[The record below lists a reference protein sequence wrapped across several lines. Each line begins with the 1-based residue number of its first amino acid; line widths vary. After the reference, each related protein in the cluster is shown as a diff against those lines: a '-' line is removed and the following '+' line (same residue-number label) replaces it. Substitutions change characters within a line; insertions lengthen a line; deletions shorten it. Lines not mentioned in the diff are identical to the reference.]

1 MIYDIFYPWNYLT
14 WSFICTDT
22 RYEIWPPRRCFHNLL
37 VMVPL
42 IPKMWICKELTSLGI
57 VQYNIVKHCLHVW
70 PRNSLLSPAMLFSAA
85 CHDRVRAWAKLQ
97 SGPGLTNGGAARQSA
112 DQSEI
117 RWGRISQSVISCGD
131 AWAGCL
137 LLSYKQLLIGMTYC
151 HAQRWTHPPLPAC
164 YPPASGMPYT
174 AHTTVQ

>member
-1 MIYDIFYPWNYLT
+1 MT
-14 WSFICTDT
+14 RSFICTDT

-37 VMVPL
+37 VMIPL
-42 IPKMWICKELTSLGI
+42 IPKMWICKELTFLGI
-57 VQYNIVKHCLHVW
+57 VQHCQTSPACLITEQS
-70 PRNSLLSPAMLFSAA
+70 PISPAMLLSAA

-97 SGPGLTNGGAARQSA
+97 PGPGLTNGGAARQSA

-164 YPPASGMPYT
+164 YPTSGMP
-174 AHTTVQ
+174 